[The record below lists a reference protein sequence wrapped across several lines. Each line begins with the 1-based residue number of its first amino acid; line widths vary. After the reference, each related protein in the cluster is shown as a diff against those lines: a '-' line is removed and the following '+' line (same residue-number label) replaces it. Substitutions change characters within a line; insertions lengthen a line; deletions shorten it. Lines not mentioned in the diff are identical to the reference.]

1 MIPLTGA
8 VKIYYCRTPINLHRL
23 FVFFN
28 RTCRMVKI
36 LYWEGDGYA
45 IWSKRLVQG
54 MFNVP
59 RSVEGK
65 ILLEARELQAILS
78 GIKPKRYY
86 KRFSLK
92 KS

>member
-1 MIPLTGA
+1 
-8 VKIYYCRTPINLHRL
+8 
-23 FVFFN
+23 
-28 RTCRMVKI
+28 
-36 LYWEGDGYA
+36 
-45 IWSKRLVQG
+45 VQG
-54 MFNVP
+54 MFNIP
-59 RSVEGK
+59 RSAEGK